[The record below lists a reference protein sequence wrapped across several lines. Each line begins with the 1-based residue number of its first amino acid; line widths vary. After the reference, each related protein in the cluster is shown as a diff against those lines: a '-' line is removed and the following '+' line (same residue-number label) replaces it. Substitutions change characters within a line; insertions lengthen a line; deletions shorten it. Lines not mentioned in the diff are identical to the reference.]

1 VPEPYRNF
9 SSKVVPLRA
18 ENVDTDQIVPA
29 RYLKITDK
37 AGLAEVL
44 FRDWRFDEQGCF
56 LDPLF
61 VLDQPGMAGRNILL
75 AGANFG
81 TGSSREHAP
90 WALAAWGIKAVISTG
105 YADIFRSNALKNGV
119 LPISVDPETHAHLF
133 ALVDDDPDSELRID
147 LGEQG
152 ILLPDGTTIEFD
164 VDTFARLMLL
174 RGTDEIGY
182 LVEALPAIEAW
193 EADHPARV
201 DTRPDAATAG
211 PIA

>member
-1 VPEPYRNF
+1 MPEPYRSV
-9 SSKVVPLRA
+9 SSKVVPLPA

-37 AGLAEVL
+37 AGLADVL

-61 VLDQPGMAGRNILL
+61 VLDQPGMAGRSILL
-75 AGANFG
+75 VGANFG

-133 ALVDDDPDSELRID
+133 ALVDDDPESQLTID
-147 LGEQG
+147 LAEQG
-152 ILLPDGTTIEFD
+152 ILLPDGTTVEFD
-164 VDTFARLMLL
+164 VDTFAKLMLL

-182 LVEALPAIEAW
+182 LVEKLPAIEVW
-193 EADHPARV
+193 EATRPPRI
-201 DTRPDAATAG
+201 DTRTPAT
-211 PIA
+211 

>member
-1 VPEPYRNF
+1 MPEPF
-9 SSKVVPLRA
+9 ATFTSKVLPLPA

-75 AGANFG
+75 VGANFG

-90 WALAAWGIKAVISTG
+90 WALAAWGIRAVFSTG
-105 YADIFRSNALKNGV
+105 FADIFRGNALKNGV
-119 LPISVDPETHAHLF
+119 LPIVVDAATHARLF
-133 ALVDDDPDSELRID
+133 ALVESNPDAELTLD
-147 LGEQG
+147 LAEQG
-152 ILLPDGTTIEFD
+152 VLLPDGSTIDFD
-164 VDTFARLMLL
+164 IDQFAKLMLMG
-174 RGTDEIGY
+174 GTDEIGY
-182 LVEALPAIEAW
+182 LVGRLPTIEAW
-193 EADHPARV
+193 EAKHPGRV
-201 DTRPDAATAG
+201 DTRPTA
-211 PIA
+211 PD

>member
-1 VPEPYRNF
+1 MPEPYRSF
-9 SSKVVPLRA
+9 SSKVVPLKA

-75 AGANFG
+75 VGANFG

-90 WALAAWGIKAVISTG
+90 WALAAWGIRAVISTG

-133 ALVDDDPDSELRID
+133 ALVDDDPDSELRVD
-147 LGEQG
+147 LAEQG
-152 ILLPDGTTIEFD
+152 ILLPDGTTVEFD
-164 VDTFARLMLL
+164 VDTFAKLMLL

-182 LVEALPAIEAW
+182 LVGKLPVIEAW
-193 EADHPARV
+193 EAEHPARI
-201 DTRPDAATAG
+201 DTRPEGAST
-211 PIA
+211 PR